1 MDKTYTLRTLKAD
14 DTFLMLK
21 LIKKIGIKEIKN
33 CFESPDVKE
42 AIAIG
47 VNGDGE
53 INFAAVGMTVALE
66 IASLVVSNL
75 ADCREELYQL
85 LSALSGLKRE
95 EIAEMPMVDFA
106 GMIMDVVKKEEFRDF
121 FQAVFKSSK

>member
-1 MDKTYTLRTLKAD
+1 MEKTYTLRKLKAD

-33 CFESPDVKE
+33 CFESPEVKD
-42 AIAIG
+42 AIA
-47 VNGDGE
+47 NGANGE
-53 INFAAVGMTVALE
+53 TNFAAVGMTVALE

-75 ADCREELYQL
+75 ADCRDEVYLL
-85 LSALSGLKRE
+85 LSELSGMKRE
-95 EIAEMPMVDFA
+95 EIAEMPMVDFV
-106 GMIMDVVKKEEFRDF
+106 GMIVEVIKKEEFRDF

>member
-1 MDKTYTLRTLKAD
+1 MEKTYTLRKLKAD

-42 AIAIG
+42 AIANG
-47 VNGDGE
+47 VDGE
-53 INFAAVGMTVALE
+53 TNFAAVGMTVALE

-75 ADCREELYQL
+75 ADCREEVYQL
-85 LSALSGLKRE
+85 LSALSGMKRE
-95 EIAEMPMVDFA
+95 EIAEMPLADFM
-106 GMIMDVVKKEEFRDF
+106 GMIVEVIKKEEFRDF
-121 FQAVFKSSK
+121 FQAVFKSPK

>member
-1 MDKTYTLRTLKAD
+1 MEKTYTLRKLKAD

-42 AIAIG
+42 AIANG
-47 VNGDGE
+47 VDGE
-53 INFAAVGMTVALE
+53 TNFAAVGMTVALE

-75 ADCREELYQL
+75 ADCREEVYML
-85 LSALSGLKRE
+85 LSALSGMKRE
-95 EIAEMPMVDFA
+95 EIAEMPLADFM
-106 GMIMDVVKKEEFRDF
+106 GMIVEVIKKEEFRDF
-121 FQAVFKSSK
+121 FQAVFKSPK

>member
-33 CFESPDVKE
+33 CFDSPEVKE
-42 AIAIG
+42 AIANG
-47 VNGDGE
+47 VNGNGE
-53 INFAAVGMTVALE
+53 TNFAAVGMTVALE

-75 ADCREELYQL
+75 ADCREEVYQL
-85 LSALSGLKRE
+85 LSALSGMKRE
-95 EIAEMPMVDFA
+95 EIAEMPMADFM
-106 GMIMDVVKKEEFRDF
+106 GMIVDVVKKEEFRDF
-121 FQAVFKSSK
+121 FQAVFKSPK